1 MFIFWWH
8 EWQTDGPSRLYT
20 RCSAHWYRQS
30 SPKNSAVYIE
40 KHISP
45 VVVMEWLRDRQSV
58 LYSGFANKN
67 LIIMSQ
73 KKSLLFSGKPVLS
86 VQDIIGKS
94 LPNFGHFAK
103 VEYIR
108 GNKYGSKGLR

>member
-1 MFIFWWH
+1 MF
-8 EWQTDGPSRLYT
+8 
-20 RCSAHWYRQS
+20 
-30 SPKNSAVYIE
+30 
-40 KHISP
+40 
-45 VVVMEWLRDRQSV
+45 
-58 LYSGFANKN
+58 
-67 LIIMSQ
+67 Q